1 MLQSLKI
8 SPSARMWLGLLIFAT
23 GALPLAAQTA
33 ASSDPST
40 PVRTKYQR
48 VLSGLHFREIGPA
61 MQGGR
66 IDAIAVDPRDPDIFY
81 IGAATGG
88 VWKTTNGGTTFQPM
102 FEYLPALTV
111 GDIVVAPSNPSIV
124 WVGSGEP
131 NNRQSSSWGTGVYKS
146 TDGGHT
152 WSHMGLDD
160 TQSIGRVA
168 IDPTNPDVVYVA
180 ALGHL
185 WGPNAERG
193 LFKTA
198 DGGKTWTKILFI
210 DNDTGVVDVALDPDS
225 PNIVYAAAYERR
237 RVPWGFDGGGPGSA
251 LYKSTDGGVS
261 WKKLTEGLPKPGNL
275 GRIGVA
281 IYPKNP
287 AIVYSV
293 IEGKGGGVFR
303 SEDRGETWKK
313 MGDSEPA
320 SPYFSQLRI
329 DPNNDLRVW
338 ALLDFLMISSDG
350 GKTFTP
356 DMRTGAHWDFHDLWM
371 DPRNSGHML
380 AATDGG
386 LYRSNDDGKT
396 WEFLNSL
403 PLGQVYRLGFDNETP
418 YRICGGFQDNGVVCG
433 LSRTRS
439 AEGIANTDW
448 QRVLTGD
455 GFFVQMD
462 PADPNIIYSES
473 QDGALSRL
481 DLRSHEWLPISPQPD
496 PGEPPY
502 RFSWDSP
509 LLVSR
514 EEPGTI
520 YFAANYLF
528 KSRDRG
534 NTWTKV
540 GGDLTTGV
548 DRNTLT
554 ILGKTPSKDTVSLN
568 YGIAYYPSIS
578 AIAQSPLDA
587 KILWAGTQDGN
598 VQVSRD
604 GGRTW
609 NNVAG
614 SIRGVPHGT
623 WVSNVVASKAAPG
636 AAYVAFDGHRGD
648 DFKAYIFRTTDFG
661 RSWTD
666 ISEGIPAGGTVHVVC
681 EDSANPSLLFAGTEY
696 GAYISFNQGK
706 QWEKLTELPDVPVD
720 DIGIQPREHDLIL
733 GTHGRSFYV
742 LDDIRPLEELSDKVL
757 DSKLHLFSVSP
768 ATSWRLFINSNG
780 YNGDIKFNAPN
791 PPYGATISYY
801 LDRDAKQVTVTVR
814 DRSGALVQTMK
825 ADGKAGLDRVN
836 WDLRYTTANKPLDLQ
851 IWAAQQ
857 GFLIYHSLP
866 HLGMPAPLVPPGDYT
881 VEVSADGTSATEKV
895 AVADDP
901 NVTISAADREAHD
914 KLTMQA
920 FHLYEQGMEVQRSVV
935 GMEGAL
941 NSAQEHWK
949 KDGVEL
955 PADLKTSAA
964 DLQKKVE
971 DLHSEIM
978 GPKVRDPLHPAST
991 PLIRR
996 LAELLYALESF
1007 TAAPTPTEQER
1018 YTAWQ
1023 RTLEEV
1029 SARVQQVQ
1037 QHDLPAFNDKIR
1049 AAGIPYIAVPK
1060 PHEEKKQE
1068 TSPEDVDF

>member
-1 MLQSLKI
+1 
-8 SPSARMWLGLLIFAT
+8 
-23 GALPLAAQTA
+23 
-33 ASSDPST
+33 
-40 PVRTKYQR
+40 
-48 VLSGLHFREIGPA
+48 

-88 VWKTTNGGTTFQPM
+88 VWKTTNGGTTFSPM
-102 FEYLPALTV
+102 FDDLPALTV

-152 WSHMGLDD
+152 WSHMGLED

-193 LFKTA
+193 LFKTV
-198 DGGKTWTKILFI
+198 DGGKTWTKVLFI
-210 DNDTGVVDVALDPDS
+210 DNDTGVVDVALDPGS

-237 RVPWGFDGGGPGSA
+237 RAPWGFDGGGPGSA
-251 LYKSTDGGVS
+251 LYKSTDGGAT
-261 WKKLTEGLPKPGNL
+261 WKKLTEGLPKTGNL
-275 GRIGVA
+275 GRIGIA

-287 AIVYSV
+287 AIVYTV
-293 IEGKGGGVFR
+293 IEGKGGGIFR
-303 SEDRGETWKK
+303 SEDRGESWKK
-313 MGDSEPA
+313 MGESEPA

-329 DPNNDLRVW
+329 DPNNDLRIW

-403 PLGQVYRLGFDNETP
+403 PLGQVYRLGFDNEKP
-418 YRICGGFQDNGVVCG
+418 YRLCGGFQDNGVLCG
-433 LSRTRS
+433 PSRTRS

-455 GFFVQMD
+455 GFFVQID
-462 PADPNIIYSES
+462 PSDPNILYSES

-481 DLRSHEWLPISPQPD
+481 DLRSHEWLPIAPQPD

-509 LLVSR
+509 LLVSKQ
-514 EEPGTI
+514 EPGTI

-528 KSRDRG
+528 RSTDRG
-534 NTWTKV
+534 NTWTKLS
-540 GGDLTTGV
+540 GDLTTGV

-578 AIAQSPLDA
+578 AVAQSPLDA

-604 GGRTW
+604 GGHTW
-609 NNVAG
+609 NNVATN
-614 SIRGVPHGT
+614 IRGVPHGT
-623 WVSNVVASKAAPG
+623 WVSSVVASKTALG

-648 DFKAYIFRTTDFG
+648 DFKAYIFGTTDFG
-661 RSWTD
+661 RSWTNL
-666 ISEGIPAGGTVHVVC
+666 SGSIPAGGTVHVVC
-681 EDSANPSLLFAGTEY
+681 EDPANPSLLFAGTEY
-696 GAYISFNQGK
+696 GAYVSFDQGK
-706 QWEKLTELPDVPVD
+706 QWEKLTELPDVPVH
-720 DIGIQPREHDLIL
+720 DIGIQPREHDLIM
-733 GTHGRSFYV
+733 GTHGRSFYI
-742 LDDIRPLEELSDKVL
+742 LDDIRPLEELSGKVL
-757 DSKLHLFSVSP
+757 DSKLHVFSIRP
-768 ATSWRLFINSNG
+768 ATSWRLFISSNG

-791 PPYGATISYY
+791 PPNGATISYY
-801 LDRDAKQVTVTVR
+801 LDQDAKQVTVTVR
-814 DRSGALVQTMK
+814 DASGAVVQTMK
-825 ADGKAGLDRVN
+825 ADGKAGLHRVN

-866 HLGMPAPLVPPGDYT
+866 HLGMSAPLVPPGVYS
-881 VEVSADGTSATEKV
+881 VEVSADATNVIEKV
-895 AVADDP
+895 TVADDP
-901 NVTISAADREAHD
+901 NVTINAADREAHD

-920 FHLYEQGMEVQRSVV
+920 FHLYERGMDVQRSIL

-949 KDGVEL
+949 KYGVEL
-955 PADLKTSAA
+955 PAALKISAA
-964 DLQKKVE
+964 DLQKTVE
-971 DLHSEIM
+971 GLHAEIM

-996 LAELLYALESF
+996 LAELLYSLESF
-1007 TAAPTPTEQER
+1007 TAAPTATEQER
-1018 YTAWQ
+1018 YTAWR
-1023 RTLEEV
+1023 RTLAEL
-1029 SARVQQVQ
+1029 SARVQRVR
-1037 QHDLPAFNDKIR
+1037 QHDLPALNDKIR

-1060 PHEEKKQE
+1060 PSGETEKKQE
-1068 TSPEDVDF
+1068 TSLEEVDFR